1 MVSLKDVSCI
11 MKISFFLFYF
21 LVFPMVIFSQK
32 DSLSL
37 GDAYADD
44 QIYLSV
50 SYSQFNDQPSTITKS
65 NFSYALSV
73 GFMKDI
79 ILNKAG
85 TLAIAAGFGYGFD
98 FFNHE
103 LKVDELN
110 DETIFNRGNS
120 ISDNVFKAHNL
131 EFPFEIR
138 WRTSTAK
145 KYNFWRV
152 YSGIKFLYN
161 LNNQFQYIDTNSNQ
175 IKYSNI
181 SSYKKLQYGLTI
193 SAGYDAFN
201 INVFYGLTPIYK
213 NASMNVES
221 IDTKILKFGLT
232 FYFL

>member
-65 NFSYALSV
+65 NFSYSLSV

-79 ILNKAG
+79 ILNKTG

-138 WRTSTAK
+138 WRTSTAQ

-152 YSGIKFLYN
+152 YSGVKFLYN

-221 IDTKILKFGLT
+221 VDTKILKFGLT

>member
-1 MVSLKDVSCI
+1 MVSLKDVSC
-11 MKISFFLFYF
+11 MTKIRILFFYSF
-21 LVFPMVIFSQK
+21 VFPMVIFSQK

-65 NFSYALSV
+65 NFSYSLSF

-79 ILNKAG
+79 ILNKTG
-85 TLAIAAGFGYGFD
+85 TLAIAGGFGYGFD
-98 FFNHE
+98 FFNHK
-103 LKVDELN
+103 LKIDELN
-110 DETIFNRGNS
+110 SEIVFNRGNLM
-120 ISDNVFKAHNL
+120 SDNVFKAHNL

-152 YSGIKFLYN
+152 YSGVKFLYN
-161 LNNQFQYIDTNSNQ
+161 LNNQFQYTNTNSSQ

-181 SSYKKLQYGLTI
+181 SSYNKLQYGLTI
-193 SAGYDAFN
+193 SAGYDAFS
-201 INVFYGLTPIYK
+201 INVFYGLTPIYE
-213 NASMNVES
+213 NASINGES
-221 IDTKILKFGLT
+221 IETKILKFGLT

>member
-1 MVSLKDVSCI
+1 MVSLKDVNCI
-11 MKISFFLFYF
+11 MKIQIFLFYF

-50 SYSQFNDQPSTITKS
+50 SYSQLNDQPSTIIKS
-65 NFSYALSV
+65 SFSYALSG

-79 ILNKAG
+79 ILNKRG
-85 TLAIAAGFGYGFD
+85 TVAIAAGFGYGFD

-110 DETIFNRGNS
+110 DETVFNRDNS

-131 EFPFEIR
+131 EFPLEIR
-138 WRTSTAK
+138 WRSSTAK
-145 KYNFWRV
+145 KYNFWRI

-161 LNNQFQYIDTNSNQ
+161 LNNQFQYTDANSNQ
-175 IKYSNI
+175 IKYSNV
-181 SSYKKLQYGLTI
+181 SSYNKLQYGLTI

-213 NASMNVES
+213 NASINEES
-221 IDTKILKFGLT
+221 VDTKTLKFGLI

>member
-1 MVSLKDVSCI
+1 MVSLQDVICI
-11 MKISFFLFYF
+11 MKIKIFLFYF
-21 LVFPMVIFSQK
+21 LVFPIVIFSQK

-37 GDAYADD
+37 GDGYADD

-50 SYSQFNDQPSTITKS
+50 SYSQFNNQPSTITKS
-65 NFSYALSV
+65 NFSYALSG

-79 ILNKAG
+79 ILNKTG

-110 DETIFNRGNS
+110 DETFFNRGNS

-152 YSGIKFLYN
+152 YSGVKLLYN
-161 LNNQFQYIDTNSNQ
+161 LNNQFQYIDANSNQ
-175 IKYSNI
+175 IKYSNV
-181 SSYKKLQYGLTI
+181 SSYNKLQYGLTI

-213 NASMNVES
+213 NASINGESVE
-221 IDTKILKFGLT
+221 TKILKFGLT

>member
-85 TLAIAAGFGYGFD
+85 TIAIAAGFGYGFD

-213 NASMNVES
+213 NASINVES
-221 IDTKILKFGLT
+221 VDTKILKFGLT

>member
-11 MKISFFLFYF
+11 MKIRFFLFYF

-65 NFSYALSV
+65 NFSYSLSV

-79 ILNKAG
+79 ILNKTG

>member
-85 TLAIAAGFGYGFD
+85 TIAIAAGFGYGFD

>member
-11 MKISFFLFYF
+11 MKIKIFLFYF

-79 ILNKAG
+79 MLNKTG

-152 YSGIKFLYN
+152 YSGVKFLYN

>member
-11 MKISFFLFYF
+11 MKIKIFLFYF

-79 ILNKAG
+79 MLNKTG

>member
-1 MVSLKDVSCI
+1 
-11 MKISFFLFYF
+11 
-21 LVFPMVIFSQK
+21 MVIFSQK

-85 TLAIAAGFGYGFD
+85 TIAIAAGFGYGFD

-213 NASMNVES
+213 NASINVES
-221 IDTKILKFGLT
+221 VDTKILKFGLT